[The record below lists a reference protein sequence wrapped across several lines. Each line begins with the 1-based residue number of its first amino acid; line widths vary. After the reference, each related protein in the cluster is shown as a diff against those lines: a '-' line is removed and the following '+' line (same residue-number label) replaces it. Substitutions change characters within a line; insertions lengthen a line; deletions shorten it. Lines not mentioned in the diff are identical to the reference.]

1 MIKQLV
7 MAALL
12 SAAAIS
18 PASWAG
24 TQSVEINNVSVNNK
38 QTWLKVK
45 GELKGFGKN
54 TPLTL
59 RDADNLDVIFHSEI
73 VKNKRFN
80 TKVQIEDLIYVPC
93 KIAAV
98 ANNNTTLIDS
108 ADVTDVSSC
117 GGYSATLS
125 GLVTDEPIP
134 YASVS
139 VTVNGNTFTTTADE
153 NGAYSLTILTTTIET
168 LVKIESSAFDAQT
181 GDEINFV
188 NLLRNE

>member
-24 TQSVEINNVSVNNK
+24 TQSVEIENVSVNNK

-54 TPLTL
+54 TSLTL

-80 TKVQIEDLIYVPC
+80 AKVQIEDLIYVPC

-139 VTVNGNTFTTTADE
+139 VTVNG
-153 NGAYSLTILTTTIET
+153 IP
-168 LVKIESSAFDAQT
+168 
-181 GDEINFV
+181 
-188 NLLRNE
+188 LRLQPMKTVLIR